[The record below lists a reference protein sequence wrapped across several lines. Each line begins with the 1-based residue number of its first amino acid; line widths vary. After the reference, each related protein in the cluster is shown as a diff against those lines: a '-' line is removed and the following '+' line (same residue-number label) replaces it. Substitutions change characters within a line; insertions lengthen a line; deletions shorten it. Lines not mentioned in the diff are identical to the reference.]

1 MTMHSHEVARITL
14 ELARENANVIGRR
27 YATAA
32 MEFRAGRMTID
43 DYLKVRAERD
53 AASLAYDLAEA
64 DVCRHDA
71 ELEAHNAQMTELFD
85 RLRVEEG
92 AAE

>member
-1 MTMHSHEVARITL
+1 MTIHSHEVARVKL
-14 ELARENANVIGRR
+14 EVAREDANLIGRR

-32 MEFRAGRMTID
+32 IEFRAGRMAID

-71 ELEAHNAQMTELFD
+71 ELEAHNAQMTELFA
-85 RLRVEEG
+85 RLES
-92 AAE
+92 AE